1 MAILT
6 NQQLSKNL
14 EISGIPCQ
22 PKEDCASIALKVA
35 RKIHPQ
41 IQEDEIAEAYRVGR
55 QKDEQ
60 GKERLNRSI
69 LVKFRSLTTRDIIFK
84 NKRVL
89 TNVDTSNLGLSNL
102 KKRIYVNENL
112 SYETRSLF
120 RLANNLKK
128 ENNWKFIWTNS
139 GTIYV
144 KKDVNSKILSI
155 SSIKDLDVMKA

>member
-1 MAILT
+1 MDFINEKFDAALKELTETKKEKENLKKEVRHINEKNKLIEDKVQQLERKVAILT

-84 NKRVL
+84 NK
-89 TNVDTSNLGLSNL
+89 
-102 KKRIYVNENL
+102 K
-112 SYETRSLF
+112 
-120 RLANNLKK
+120 
-128 ENNWKFIWTNS
+128 
-139 GTIYV
+139 
-144 KKDVNSKILSI
+144 
-155 SSIKDLDVMKA
+155 SIKELWYF